1 MPGKQIT
8 EACWEGAGLRIA
20 LAVDSFIYFANIRP
34 NYKVSEYFVFSSINS
49 GFYANVKGDS
59 TLTVHRK
66 FVVGNANIC
75 PHMMANEHLH
85 AFLATAS
92 KGSTK
97 T

>member
-34 NYKVSEYFVFSSINS
+34 NYKVSEIVCVFINLILVS
-49 GFYANVKGDS
+49 KV
-59 TLTVHRK
+59 TVRVIPRVHCK
-66 FVVGNANIC
+66 FVVENANIC

-85 AFLATAS
+85 SLLAIAS